1 MILQSDLKNE
11 KEKMFA
17 ISADMTNQYKQM
29 QQQFLKEI
37 DALKVTIDNQAQ
49 ELQTKDDAI
58 KDLQKQHESLV
69 FKKDEEIK
77 ELKKKADEMSIEFAR
92 MLKNLLGKMNE
103 KIEIS
108 QWQNTEFKHV
118 NAALNNN

>member
-1 MILQSDLKNE
+1 MVLQSELVNE
-11 KEKMFA
+11 KGKMFA

-29 QQQFLKEI
+29 QQQFLREI
-37 DALKVTIDNQAQ
+37 DSLKENISVQ
-49 ELQTKDDAI
+49 ESELKAKDDAI
-58 KDLQKQHESLV
+58 RELNKQHESVV

-77 ELKKKADEMSIEFAR
+77 ELKKKADEMSIEFAK

-108 QWQNTEFKHV
+108 QWQNFDLKNV
-118 NAALNNN
+118 GASMQ